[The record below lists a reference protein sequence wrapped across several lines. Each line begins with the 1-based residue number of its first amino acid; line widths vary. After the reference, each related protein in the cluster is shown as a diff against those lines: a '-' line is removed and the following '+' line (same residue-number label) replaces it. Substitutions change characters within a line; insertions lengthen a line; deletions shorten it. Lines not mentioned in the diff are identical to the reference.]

1 MDRRRFLRRAA
12 GVGSCVALAG
22 CAEFGDPPQSGGGP
36 EDLLVTGVSA
46 DPHGENVSLGLDLY
60 VDRTVPTDLEAEGEV
75 TVGDRTART
84 ERSVR
89 LSGERKYISVQLL
102 FSDVSGGGQLP
113 ETVWAR
119 ARVGYGGEMTGW
131 HELNI

>member
-12 GVGSCVALAG
+12 GVGSCVALSG
-22 CAEFGDPPQSGGGP
+22 CAEFGDQPQSGGGP

-75 TVGDRTART
+75 TVGDRTAHA

-89 LSGERKYISVQLL
+89 LSGERKYISVQML
-102 FSDVSGGGQLP
+102 FSEVANGGRLP
-113 ETVWAR
+113 ESVWAR
-119 ARVGYGGEMTGW
+119 ARVGYGCEMTAW
-131 HELNI
+131 HELDI

>member
-22 CAEFGDPPQSGGGP
+22 CAEFGDPPQFDGGP
-36 EDLLVTGVSA
+36 EDLLVTGIDA
-46 DPHGENVSLGLDLY
+46 NPHGENVSVGLDLY

-75 TVGDRTART
+75 TVGDRTARA

-89 LSGERKYISVQLL
+89 LSGERKYVSVQLL
-102 FSDVSGGGQLP
+102 FSDVSTGSQLP
-113 ETVWAR
+113 ESVWAR
-119 ARVGYGGEMTGW
+119 ARVGYDGEMTGW
-131 HELNI
+131 HELDI

>member
-22 CAEFGDPPQSGGGP
+22 CAEFGDQPQSGGGP

-75 TVGDRTART
+75 TVGDRTAQA

-102 FSDVSGGGQLP
+102 FSEVANGGRLP
-113 ETVWAR
+113 ESVWAR
-119 ARVGYGGEMTGW
+119 ARVGYGGEMTAW
-131 HELNI
+131 HELTI

>member
-22 CAEFGDPPQSGGGP
+22 CAEFGDPPRSGGGP
-36 EDLLVTGVSA
+36 EDLLVTGFDA

-60 VDRTVPTDLEAEGEV
+60 VDRRVPTDLVAEGEV
-75 TVGDRTART
+75 TVGDRTATT

-89 LSGERKYISVQLL
+89 LSGERKYVSVQLL
-102 FSDVSGGGQLP
+102 FSDVTRDGELP
-113 ETVWAR
+113 EAVWAR
-119 ARVGYGGEMTGW
+119 ARVGYGGELTDW
-131 HELNI
+131 YELRI